1 MKARAHFR
9 LINMPR
15 IAVFVCCTAVV
26 LTVGP
31 AQGGFYPEGLPD
43 NAPGWF
49 SRKDWLPPKPIDPKV
64 LLEQLK
70 QCEGRPEWWCIFPAL
85 ELLPKWLKR
94 TSLEPIVVKWPIKWP
109 THPILV
115 QWPDLPPTVVR
126 DDIGGVIS
134 EYAAHWQDLAATGD
148 EVDILGPC
156 LSACTLVVGYIPKD
170 RLCFGQNASL
180 MFHAAWIRETGQP
193 SLWATQWMI
202 SKYPDDIRR
211 WLALRGP
218 PESMT
223 IRQWWILPASE
234 LWKMG
239 YKRCHA

>member
-1 MKARAHFR
+1 M
-9 LINMPR
+9 MPR
-15 IAVFVCCTAVV
+15 IAVSVCCTA
-26 LTVGP
+26 LALMIST

-49 SRKDWLPPKPIDPKV
+49 SRKDWLPPKPKDPKV
-64 LLEQLK
+64 LLEEIK
-70 QCEGRPEWWCIFPAL
+70 QCEESQGWWCFLPWL
-85 ELLPKWLKR
+85 ELFLPNWMKR
-94 TSLEPIVVKWPIKWP
+94 AEHPIKPVVVKWPP
-109 THPILV
+109 PPDPILV
-115 QWPDLPPTVVR
+115 QWPELPPTVVR
-126 DDIGGVIS
+126 DDIGGVIA
-134 EYAAHWQDLAATGD
+134 EYSAHWQDLAATGD

-170 RLCFGQNASL
+170 RLCFGENASL
-180 MFHAAWIRETGQP
+180 QFHAAWERETGQM
-193 SLWATQWMI
+193 SLWATKWMI

-218 PESMT
+218 PENMA
-223 IRQWWILPASE
+223 IQQWWILPASE

>member
-1 MKARAHFR
+1 M
-9 LINMPR
+9 MPR
-15 IAVFVCCTAVV
+15 IAVSVCCTA
-26 LTVGP
+26 LALMIST

-49 SRKDWLPPKPIDPKV
+49 SRKDWLPPSRDLKALLADIKLCQKPEVAAEKWGSFSGLACLFV
-64 LLEQLK
+64 EM
-70 QCEGRPEWWCIFPAL
+70 
-85 ELLPKWLKR
+85 ELWPSWLKH
-94 TSLEPIVVKWPIKWP
+94 LEEPAQVAFQWP

-115 QWPDLPPTVVR
+115 QWPELPPIVVR
-126 DDIGGVIS
+126 DDVGGVIMKYI
-134 EYAAHWQDLAATGD
+134 EHWQDLAAQGD
-148 EVDILGPC
+148 DVDILGPC

-170 RLCFGQNASL
+170 RLCFGENASL
-180 MFHAAWIRETGQP
+180 QFHAARELDGQI
-193 SLWATQWMI
+193 SLWATRWMI

-218 PESMT
+218 PENMT
-223 IRQWWILPASE
+223 VHEWWILPASD